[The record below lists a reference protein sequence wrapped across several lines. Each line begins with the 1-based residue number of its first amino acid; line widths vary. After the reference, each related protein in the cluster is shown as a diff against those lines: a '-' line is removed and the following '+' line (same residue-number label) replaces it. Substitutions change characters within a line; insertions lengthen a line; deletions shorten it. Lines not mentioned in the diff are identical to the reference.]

1 MAHVK
6 TSCGFEADID
16 EELLNDYEFLEV
28 MREAEKSPLAFAD
41 IVVFLLGKDGKEA
54 LKACLRET
62 NGRATPD
69 AVRDAIMEVLAQL
82 GESKK
87 K

>member
-1 MAHVK
+1 MAHIT

-41 IVVFLLGKDGKEA
+41 IVVFLLGKDGKEG
-54 LKACLRET
+54 LKACLREVY
-62 NGRATPD
+62 GRARPEN
-69 AVRDAIMEVLAQL
+69 VRDAVMEILAQL
-82 GESKK
+82 SESKK

>member
-1 MAHVK
+1 MTHIK

-16 EELLNDYEFLEV
+16 EELLDDYEFLEV

-41 IVVFLLGKDGKEA
+41 IVVYLLGKDGKEA
-54 LKACLRET
+54 LKACLREAY
-62 NGRATPD
+62 GRARPE
-69 AVRDAIMEVLAQL
+69 AVRDAVLEILAEL
-82 GESKK
+82 KSKK

>member
-1 MAHVK
+1 MTHIK

-16 EELLNDYEFLEV
+16 EELLDDYEFLEV

-41 IVVFLLGKDGKEA
+41 IVVYLLGKDGKEA
-54 LKACLRET
+54 LKARLRET
-62 NGRATPD
+62 HGRARPE
-69 AVRDAIMEVLAQL
+69 AVRDAVLEILAEL
-82 GESKK
+82 KSKK